1 MQILVL
7 TPTHPMQIAE
17 MIDFFYG
24 KYKNSVDLYSIQSMA
39 LLAEETL
46 QKEYI
51 PTNFVYAAE
60 VRKNASLIK
69 NDKYKKRVQIVFSNL
84 DKNTNINFDRIIG
97 YTGHFGESEENKE
110 FDPYLN
116 KSISIMNSVFV
127 DKNIEPIDWY
137 TKNDCEHIFPTLHH
151 LEKFLDVLGVEKDE
165 LQFKSTESN

>member
-7 TPTHPMQIAE
+7 TPIHPMQIAE

-51 PTNFVYAAE
+51 PTNYVYAAE
-60 VRKNASLIK
+60 ICKNPNLAM
-69 NDKYKKRVQIVFSNL
+69 NTENKKRVQIIFGNL
-84 DKNTNINFDRIIG
+84 DKNTKIQFDRIIG
-97 YTGHFGESEENKE
+97 YTGHYGESDDETK
-110 FDPYLN
+110 FDPYLD
-116 KSISIMNSVFV
+116 KSTSVMNAVFKE
-127 DKNIEPIDWY
+127 KNVEPIVWY
-137 TKNDCEHIFPTLHH
+137 SSEDCEHIFPTLHH

-165 LQFKSTESN
+165 LQSEPAKSN

>member
-7 TPTHPMQIAE
+7 TPIHPMQIAE

-51 PTNFVYAAE
+51 PTNYVYAAE
-60 VRKNASLIK
+60 IRKNPQLAM
-69 NDKYKKRVQIVFSNL
+69 NTPYKKRVQIIFGNL
-84 DKNTNINFDRIIG
+84 DKNTKIKFDRIIA
-97 YTGHFGESEENKE
+97 YTGHYGETEEKE
-110 FDPYLN
+110 FDSYLS
-116 KSISIMNSVFV
+116 KSVSTMNAVFIE
-127 DKNIEPIDWY
+127 KNIEPIAWY
-137 TKNDCEHIFPTLHH
+137 EQEDAEHTFPTLHH

-165 LQFKSTESN
+165 LQSKSAASN